1 MHRRGGRGVVPPG
14 GRAVVEDMGRGDRA
28 FAEDRS
34 RNVPESRPASDLV
47 SRHVTH
53 HDFKRSPEAMAHQL
67 DYVNPFTSGTGV
79 IGTSA
84 VPLASPQGDRGH
96 APPDPTL
103 QTLGQGRRGARL
115 G

>member
-1 MHRRGGRGVVPPG
+1 
-14 GRAVVEDMGRGDRA
+14 
-28 FAEDRS
+28 
-34 RNVPESRPASDLV
+34 
-47 SRHVTH
+47 
-53 HDFKRSPEAMAHQL
+53 MAHQL

-103 QTLGQGRRGARL
+103 QTLGQGRRRARL
-115 G
+115 RRESHYNYGACPGKKFACIIIRASVFDCGDDYHCCISENEKMFCKVGG